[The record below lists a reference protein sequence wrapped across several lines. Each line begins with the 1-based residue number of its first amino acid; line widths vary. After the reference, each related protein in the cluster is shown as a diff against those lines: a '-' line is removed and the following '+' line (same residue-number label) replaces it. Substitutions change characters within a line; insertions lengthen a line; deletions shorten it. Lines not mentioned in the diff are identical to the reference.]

1 MLYEVCSS
9 VFPKKSYLKNFMQI
23 YTFFFL
29 NLKFIC
35 KHRLMNR
42 YIQTFFYI
50 KIPMLTRTADEK
62 HGNYVKLYFQFKPFN
77 TRKHT
82 LWRNHD
88 VVTCNSMFSFLSL
101 KIHYQIHTVQKTFSI
116 EVCFFAFSRDSCV
129 NTLIKTM
136 IVLLNVFHV
145 I

>member
-23 YTFFFL
+23 YTFFF
-29 NLKFIC
+29 KFKI
-35 KHRLMNR
+35 HLQA
-42 YIQTFFYI
+42 QTDEQVYSNFFYI